1 MQQTLAFQ
9 RVYWG
14 GAAVMLAVDEAIRRE
29 TGGRRTLDDVVAD
42 VNARAALN
50 PGSFPASEVIRL
62 MDESLGSPIVS
73 RTVEPWLRSSE
84 LPPVVLPDPWVP

>member
-29 TGGRRTLDDVVAD
+29 TGGRKNLDDVVAD
-42 VNARAALN
+42 VNARAAIS
-50 PGSFPASEVIRL
+50 PASFPARDVIAM
-62 MDESLGSPIVS
+62 MDDALGSPIVS
-73 RTVEPWLRSSE
+73 RTVEPWLHARD
-84 LPPVVLPDPWVP
+84 LPPVTLPAPWMP